1 MSKMWKPGTSK
12 PKSEALPQKDNKKE
26 DSKKEESGDVPSASS
41 ASKKKLSGATM
52 GMRFMAR
59 KMEAEEARK
68 KTLKERHEQEQ
79 MEWTAEQD
87 NGDGPAEEY
96 EEAQLAQQEAT
107 ASDMYGLRSDLI
119 GRRSFGGF
127 QPKVNDTWKSA
138 WNEWE
143 TKGNASGKK
152 ILHISDDELLRRY
165 KNGNVDST
173 AASAP
178 IGNLQGKLMKGK
190 KKIQSAHRGEKR
202 KR

>member
-1 MSKMWKPGTSK
+1 MWKPGTSK
-12 PKSEALPQKDNKKE
+12 PKTEALPQKDNKKE
-26 DSKKEESGDVPSASS
+26 ESGGMPSASS

-59 KMEAEEARK
+59 KIEADEARR
-68 KTLKERHEQEQ
+68 KTLKERQEQEQ

-87 NGDGPAEEY
+87 NGDGPAEED
-96 EEAQLAQQEAT
+96 EEAQLAQEAT
-107 ASDMYGLRSDLI
+107 ASDMYGLRSDMI

-143 TKGNASGKK
+143 KKGNASEK
-152 ILHISDDELLRRY
+152 ILPISDDELLCRY
-165 KNGNVDST
+165 KNGRVDST
-173 AASAP
+173 AAAP
-178 IGNLQGKLMKGK
+178 IGNLQDKLKKGK
-190 KKIQSAHRGEKR
+190 RRNQSSHHGEKR